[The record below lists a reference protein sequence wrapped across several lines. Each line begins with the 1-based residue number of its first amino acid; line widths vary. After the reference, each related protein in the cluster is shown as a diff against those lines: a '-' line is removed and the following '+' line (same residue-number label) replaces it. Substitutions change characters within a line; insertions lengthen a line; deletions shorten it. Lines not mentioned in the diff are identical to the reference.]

1 MVLTR
6 EGLRFAGRLW
16 PCTIGRGGVRR
27 DKREGD
33 GATPAG
39 VHRIVGLLY
48 RPDRLRRPAP
58 RAAPIGPGAQWGGA
72 PGPRP

>member
-33 GATPAG
+33 GGTPRG
-39 VHRIVGLLY
+39 IFH
-48 RPDRLRRPAP
+48 P
-58 RAAPIGPGAQWGGA
+58 RQLW
-72 PGPRP
+72 